1 MTTMRNET
9 NDNRPQ
15 RTYNFNAPIGQFID
29 HVDTINF
36 RMDGNGEFHFGKV
49 DNIQTKRKELSSE
62 QLARAIERCQ
72 KYFWGNSAYA
82 VVFCLCRDEYD
93 SKMTKMGFEKMVEAL
108 PYQNARDYNC
118 PLGTIANAFSDNPI
132 FREKADSWDDFKPLP
147 RIIKLRDELRKELK
161 L

>member
-1 MTTMRNET
+1 MRSET
-9 NDNRPQ
+9 NDERAQ

-36 RMDGNGEFHFGKV
+36 RMDGDGEFHFGHV
-49 DNIQTKRKELSSE
+49 DNIQTKRKELNNE

-72 KYFWGNSAYA
+72 QYFWGNSAYA
-82 VVFCLCRDEYD
+82 VVFCLCRDDYD
-93 SKMTKMGFEKMVEAL
+93 SKMSQTGFEKMVEAL
-108 PYQNARDYNC
+108 PYKKGRDYNC
-118 PLGTIANAFSDNPI
+118 PSGTIANAFSDNPI
-132 FREKADSWDDFKPLP
+132 FREHTDHWDDFEPLP